1 MGPGTAV
8 AHDGGRGELEIG
20 AADGGGQAWHRTA
33 RLRLGRFVH
42 PRRGRGPVRRGL
54 KTRADR
60 VRRDR
65 PRGEAARGQLAR
77 ASHPAFRWRSRP
89 PVEAGRP
96 EEAGGRRDG
105 LVRASYALR
114 WQVLTSAGRRAA
126 GGQRGPRELP
136 RAPWQAPAGDGGGT
150 GSLVRASYPALRWEV
165 PAAAGRSRRPVG
177 GGRWEAGGGLVLW
190 EVAGLRQVGRGGGR
204 EVARVGGAAWGGWWL
219 VGVGDAGWEVV
230 EEVGLGVLAEV
241 EVVPSVGRSGGCARA
256 AGEG

>member
-136 RAPWQAPAGDGGGT
+136 RAPWQAPAGDGGVGRAAW
-150 GSLVRASYPALRWEV
+150 SVRATPRS
-165 PAAAGRSRRPVG
+165 AGRSRLPLG
-177 GGRWEAGGGLVLW
+177 GPGGRWEAGGGRWLGLW
-190 EVAGLRQVGRGGGR
+190 EVAGLRQVGRGCGR
-204 EVARVGGAAWGGWWL
+204 EGRRWRAAWGGWWL